1 MKKKYKLKDKIIPND
16 VQNFGLNY
24 IDFVKLNKG
33 KEVELEKVPA
43 KIKSYI
49 VEIKSK
55 EVK

>member
-16 VQNFGLNY
+16 VQYFGLSY

-33 KEVELEKVPA
+33 KKVELDKVPA
-43 KIKSYI
+43 KIKTYI